1 MLIPTSY
8 QPLTSEESV
17 YMGVTVMGGVLSQFA
32 SSLAMMSH
40 CKFLGIANYTIA
52 KDTTGLL
59 GSSVL
64 HTNWSGLGAGLN
76 KSSKF
81 YSFLY
86 GSTPLSEWVG
96 VIFQYVATKESS
108 SNSPIITLRVKDLS
122 GTILSK
128 AVVFS
133 YPAHLSMLN
142 EGILDIPYVGST
154 GSTYYE
160 IPSGTSGTD
169 DPRPLYIPPSNRGD
183 MILFEIEVE
192 DCDLI
197 SVSFF
202 DLYQAEVTP

>member
-1 MLIPTSY
+1 
-8 QPLTSEESV
+8 
-17 YMGVTVMGGVLSQFA
+17 
-32 SSLAMMSH
+32 
-40 CKFLGIANYTIA
+40 
-52 KDTTGLL
+52 
-59 GSSVL
+59 
-64 HTNWSGLGAGLN
+64 
-76 KSSKF
+76 
-81 YSFLY
+81 
-86 GSTPLSEWVG
+86 